1 MKHTKDG
8 PYINSYLIS
17 TPTGL
22 QISLYRKLYQSAIYW
37 YRGRVWVLYIT
48 QYEYIRIRHYVT
60 RCHLPHIFLEV
71 IRHCSRRFDNNHPY
85 LIPQKKDMWQGYRFA
100 NICWCICLSTLVYP
114 KIMVPK
120 YLVFWIC
127 SLIRSHLSSIN
138 IIPAPLIIA
147 YQRTKASFYIV
158 LNISQRMLLLY
169 CTHLPSVVVFPMTLL
184 RRGPVN

>member
-85 LIPQKKDMWQGYRFA
+85 LIPQKKRYVARIS
-100 NICWCICLSTLVYP
+100 ICKYLLLYLFVYP
-114 KIMVPK
+114 AQDNNATV
-120 YLVFWIC
+120 YLDEPSHPRTYRLPTPRISTKTLSYIIVFD
-127 SLIRSHLSSIN
+127 
-138 IIPAPLIIA
+138 
-147 YQRTKASFYIV
+147 
-158 LNISQRMLLLY
+158 ISQRVLLYTAPKFHLLL
-169 CTHLPSVVVFPMTLL
+169 CFLPFSY
-184 RRGPVN
+184 

>member
-100 NICWCICLSTLVYP
+100 NICCCICLSTRP
-114 KIMVPK
+114 KIIMPQCIWTNHHI
-120 YLVFWIC
+120 LVHTVCQRHVYRPSPYPISS
-127 SLIRSHLSSIN
+127 SLI
-138 IIPAPLIIA
+138 
-147 YQRTKASFYIV
+147 Y
-158 LNISQRMLLLY
+158 
-169 CTHLPSVVVFPMTLL
+169 PSVYCCILHPNFICCCVSYPSHIK
-184 RRGPVN
+184 